1 MILFEPKRF
10 HSDTDW
16 VASTKMYKDL
26 PATWVLTSEVV
37 NVCVIKIVFIIAA
50 YFYSLWNLITFQ
62 GARKPEAENN
72 FS

>member
-1 MILFEPKRF
+1 
-10 HSDTDW
+10 
-16 VASTKMYKDL
+16 MYMDL
-26 PATWVLTSEVV
+26 PATWVLTREVV

-62 GARKPEAENN
+62 EARKPEAENN